1 MIFKKLQGNIK
12 IAHAT
17 LAVSLTSAI
26 PLSAIAST
34 CSNGSS
40 GLCNPLKVNSIQELL
55 TAILGYLVQ
64 VGTVII
70 VLMMV
75 YVGFKF
81 VLARGNPTELQNA
94 KKMLL
99 WTIIG
104 ALVILGAQAISM
116 GIQSTVT
123 AISS

>member
-40 GLCNPLKVNSIQELL
+40 GLCNPLK
-55 TAILGYLVQ
+55 
-64 VGTVII
+64 
-70 VLMMV
+70 
-75 YVGFKF
+75 
-81 VLARGNPTELQNA
+81 
-94 KKMLL
+94 
-99 WTIIG
+99 
-104 ALVILGAQAISM
+104 
-116 GIQSTVT
+116 
-123 AISS
+123 